1 MQFVP
6 VKHVNKF
13 DMRRANPKIISFLNW
28 PVLAIGLLLTFTQV
42 KSYGQ
47 QSENP
52 YVPTSRPD
60 RINLTVTED
69 PSTSAAVTWRTH
81 ADVGESYAEI
91 ARADANP
98 LFVNKAERRKARTE
112 TLATKDGSHKDH
124 HWKGDR
130 KSTSLNSSH
139 VAISYAVFC

>member
-1 MQFVP
+1 
-6 VKHVNKF
+6 
-13 DMRRANPKIISFLNW
+13 MRRANPKIISFLNW

-91 ARADANP
+91 AREDAYP
-98 LFVNKAERRKARTE
+98 LFVNIEDRRTARTD
-112 TLATKDGSHKDH
+112 TLATNEGRHKDH
-124 HWKGDR
+124 TCKGDHA
-130 KSTSLNSSH
+130 N
-139 VAISYAVFC
+139 

>member
-28 PVLAIGLLLTFTQV
+28 QVLAIGLLLTFTQV

-60 RINLTVTED
+60 RINLTVTEE
-69 PSTSAAVTWRTH
+69 PSTSAAVTCRTH
-81 ADVGESYAEI
+81 ADVVDCYAGI
-91 ARADANP
+91 SLADDKH
-98 LFVNKAERRKARTE
+98 LFVN
-112 TLATKDGSHKDH
+112 
-124 HWKGDR
+124 
-130 KSTSLNSSH
+130 
-139 VAISYAVFC
+139 